1 MIISCLFFVNKTFS
15 WLKQIMSDQAQQQP
29 LATNAPDS
37 QDVQQK

>member
-1 MIISCLFFVNKTFS
+1 
-15 WLKQIMSDQAQQQP
+15 MSDQAQQQP